1 MGWSLRKSF
10 KVLPGI
16 RVNLSRSGPR
26 LSVGLPGARASIG
39 VDGKAN
45 IYAGKGPLRYRKAI
59 AIVPPLGVRDRWSTL
74 AAAFRRILGGK

>member
-10 KVLPGI
+10 KLLPGI
-16 RVNLSRSGPR
+16 RLNLSRSGPR

-39 VDGKAN
+39 IDGKAN

-59 AIVPPLGVRDRWSTL
+59 AVVPSLDVRDRWSAL
-74 AAAFRRILGGK
+74 SAAVRRVVGGK

>member
-10 KVLPGI
+10 KLLPGI

-59 AIVPPLGVRDRWSTL
+59 SIVPPLGVRDRWSTL
-74 AAAFRRILGGK
+74 AAAFMRVLGGK